1 MLLSKPKKRMIMKRI
16 KLFIT
21 FGLLTFF
28 VGSCDYLDYNESSYL
43 QKEEIFSNWDRTQN
57 FLSDIYSKLP
67 LGFNPI
73 GGAMSASA
81 TDDAEF
87 VLDYSSVQK
96 FNDGSWSSIQTLD
109 DQWAN
114 MYSGIRAVNLLL
126 VEAKGRTFDAY
137 KWTNTYADEMAQFN
151 NYPNEARF
159 LRAFFYFE
167 LIKRYGNVPLIKT
180 VLTDSEA
187 NAVAPSSFDE
197 IVNFIVSE
205 CDEIAPLLPATYVGF
220 TSAQETGRA
229 RRGAAMALKART
241 LLYAASPLHNAS
253 GSAQK
258 WIDAAKASK
267 DIINLTTYSLEATYN
282 AFLNS
287 VTSKELILERR
298 EGNQN
303 YFERANFPIGYEGG
317 NTGNCPTQNLVDSYE
332 MMANGLK
339 IIDPNSGYNPANP
352 YTGRDPRLALTVLFN
367 TSTFKSKQLECW
379 IGGANASPITNATKT
394 GYYLKKYVIES
405 VSLDPISTNTR
416 QHTWVIF
423 RYGEVLLNYAESMN
437 EAYGP
442 ENASTLG
449 MTALQ
454 AVNLVRARAKM
465 PAFPAGLTK
474 DQFRSKLQNE
484 RRVEMAFEGQRF
496 WDIRR
501 WKIGDTTRDIYGMEI
516 IKNVDGTYNYTKK
529 LVERRVYEEKMN
541 LYPIPQTELYK
552 NNKLKQ
558 NTGW

>member
-167 LIKRYGNVPLIKT
+167 LIKRYRSVPLIKT
-180 VLTDSEA
+180 VLTDTEA
-187 NAVAPSSFDE
+187 NAVSPSSFDE

-205 CDEIAPLLPATYVGF
+205 CDEITPLLPVTYVGF

-241 LLYAASPLHNAS
+241 LLYAASPLHNPS

-282 AFLNS
+282 AFLNN

-303 YFERANFPIGYEGG
+303 YFEKANFPVGYEGG

-332 MMANGLK
+332 MVANGLK
-339 IIDPNSGYNPANP
+339 IDDPNSGYNPANP

-379 IGGANASPITNATKT
+379 IGGANASPKTNATKT

-405 VSLDPISTNTR
+405 VSLDPVSTNTR

-442 ENASTLG
+442 ESASTLG

-454 AVNLVRARAKM
+454 AVNLIRSRAKM

-501 WKIGDTTRDIYGMEI
+501 WKIGDTMRDIYGMEI

-541 LYPIPQTELYK
+541 LYPIPLSELYK
-552 NNKLKQ
+552 NNNLKQ

>member
-1 MLLSKPKKRMIMKRI
+1 MIMKRI

-541 LYPIPQTELYK
+541 LYPIPLSELYK

>member
-1 MLLSKPKKRMIMKRI
+1 MIMKRI

-167 LIKRYGNVPLIKT
+167 LIKRYRSVPLIKT
-180 VLTDSEA
+180 VLTDTEA
-187 NAVAPSSFDE
+187 NAVSPSSFDE

-205 CDEIAPLLPATYVGF
+205 CDEITPLLPVTYVGF

-241 LLYAASPLHNAS
+241 LLYAASPLHNPS

-282 AFLNS
+282 AFLNN

-303 YFERANFPIGYEGG
+303 YFEKANFPVGYEGG

-332 MMANGLK
+332 MVANGLK
-339 IIDPNSGYNPANP
+339 IDDPNSGYNPANP

-379 IGGANASPITNATKT
+379 IGGANASPKTNATKT

-405 VSLDPISTNTR
+405 VSLDPVSTNTR

-442 ENASTLG
+442 ESASTLG

-454 AVNLVRARAKM
+454 AVNLIRSRAKM

-501 WKIGDTTRDIYGMEI
+501 WKIGDTMRDIYGMEI

-541 LYPIPQTELYK
+541 LYPIPLSELYK
-552 NNKLKQ
+552 NNNLKQ

>member
-1 MLLSKPKKRMIMKRI
+1 MIMKRI